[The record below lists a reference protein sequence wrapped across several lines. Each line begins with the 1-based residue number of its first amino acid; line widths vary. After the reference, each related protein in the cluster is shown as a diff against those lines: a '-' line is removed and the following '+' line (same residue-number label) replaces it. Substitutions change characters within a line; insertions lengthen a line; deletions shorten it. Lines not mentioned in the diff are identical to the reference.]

1 MQCKGCK
8 YPHSEVVYTRHDDDK
23 NIINRRRECLRCG
36 LRFTT
41 TEHFK
46 EPKRPNDDRFPQGQA
61 K

>member
-1 MQCKGCK
+1 MQCKSCK
-8 YPHSEVVYTRHDDDK
+8 YPHSGVVYTRHDEAK
-23 NIINRRRECLRCG
+23 NTIIRRRECHRCG

-46 EPKRPNDDRFPQGQA
+46 EPRKQLDKDV